1 MNLKNN
7 LKFYAKCKLFFFAFA
22 TMNSGYQSR
31 QSSSGDYF
39 LGSSVATSTRAPS
52 FSGYNNY
59 ENKSN
64 SYGSY
69 ENGSSYGNA
78 YGSSSRN
85 KSGDDFAGGLIA
97 QSWENT
103 QLVPFEKNFYKE
115 AQSIS
120 ILTPSEVA
128 EIRKSMGITVSGDN
142 IPKPVRSFLE
152 AGMPPSVLRE
162 LETLGFTQ
170 PTAIQ
175 AQGWPMAMS
184 GRDMIG
190 IAETGSGKTLA
201 YLLPAIVHITAQP
214 GLRPGDGPICL
225 VLAPTRELAVQIQE
239 ECRKFGRSARVR
251 SLAIYGGVPKRPQER
266 DLSRGAEVLIAT
278 PGRLIDMLKGRQ
290 TNLKRVTYLVLDEA
304 DRMLDMGFEPQIRAI
319 VDQIRPDR
327 QTLMWSATWP
337 KEVQRLAADYSR
349 SPIQVNIGSLEISAN
364 HRVRQIV
371 RLCTDA
377 DKRTF
382 ILRNLENI
390 SRETENKT
398 IVFTATKR
406 EANDLALFLKK
417 EGYSALAIHGDKT
430 QADRDYT
437 LAQFRSGICSIM
449 VATDVAARGLDVKD
463 IRFVI
468 NYDFPNSVEDY
479 VHRIGR
485 TGRANTYG
493 TAISYFTH
501 ENSRCAKELI
511 TVLVEAKQEID
522 PAIEDLARNRGG
534 GRFNTSNSRYGG
546 NSGSSFRGGYN
557 SRNGGGGGGGGRR
570 W

>member
-1 MNLKNN
+1 MSSS
-7 LKFYAKCKLFFFAFA
+7 Y
-22 TMNSGYQSR
+22 SYQSSS
-31 QSSSGDYF
+31 SSSGDYF
-39 LGSSVATSTRAPS
+39 SGSSAAASSMPS
-52 FSGYNNY
+52 SYNSKYADQNSGYG
-59 ENKSN
+59 N
-64 SYGSY
+64 SYGSS
-69 ENGSSYGNA
+69 NS
-78 YGSSSRN
+78 
-85 KSGDDFAGGLIA
+85 KKDDFAGGLPT
-97 QSWENT
+97 QSWENM
-103 QLVPFEKNFYKE
+103 QLVPFEKNFYRE
-115 AQSIS
+115 APSVS
-120 ILTPSEVA
+120 ALTASEVF
-128 EIRKSMGITVSGDN
+128 EIRKSMGITVSGEN
-142 IPKPVRSFLE
+142 IPKPVVSFSE
-152 AGMPPSVLRE
+152 ACMPPSVLRE
-162 LETLGFTQ
+162 IESLGFTK
-170 PTAIQ
+170 PTPIQ

-214 GLRPGDGPICL
+214 SIRPGDGPICL

-239 ECRKFGRSARVR
+239 ECRKFGRSARIR
-251 SLAIYGGVPKRPQER
+251 SLSVYGGVPKGPQARE
-266 DLSRGAEVLIAT
+266 LSRGVEILIAT
-278 PGRLIDMLKGRQ
+278 PGRLIDMLRDSR
-290 TNLKRVTYLVLDEA
+290 TNLKRITYLVLDEA

-349 SPIQVNIGSLEISAN
+349 SPIQVNIGSLYISAN

-371 RLCTDA
+371 RVCSED

-390 SRETENKT
+390 SRETQNKT

-406 EANDLALFLKK
+406 TANDLALFLKR

-437 LAQFRSGICSIM
+437 LAQFKTGRCSVM

-468 NYDFPNSVEDY
+468 NYDFPSSVEDY

-493 TAISYFTH
+493 TAISYFTQD
-501 ENSRCAKELI
+501 NSRCAKDLI
-511 TVLVEAKQEID
+511 AVLKEASQEVD
-522 PAIEDLARNRGG
+522 PDIENMVRNRGG
-534 GRFNTSNSRYGG
+534 GRSNAFNSRYG
-546 NSGSSFRGGYN
+546 S
-557 SRNGGGGGGGGRR
+557 GGGGGGSRYNTNSYSRGGRR